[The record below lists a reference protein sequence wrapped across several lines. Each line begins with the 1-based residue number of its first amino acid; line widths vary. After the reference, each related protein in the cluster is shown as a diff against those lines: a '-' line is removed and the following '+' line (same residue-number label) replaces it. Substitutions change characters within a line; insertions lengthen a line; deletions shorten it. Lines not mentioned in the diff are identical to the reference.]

1 MDPKDLAIEAKEIA
15 DALIDRYLDLTD
27 LSEEFVLVSIDS
39 ESARALAKEVGDL
52 VSQWVVDTIESA

>member
-15 DALIDRYLDLTD
+15 DALIDRYLDVTD
-27 LSEEFVLVSIDS
+27 LSEEFDLDSIDS

>member
-15 DALIDRYLDLTD
+15 DALIDRYLDVSD
-27 LSEEFVLVSIDS
+27 LSEEFDLDSIDS

>member
-1 MDPKDLAIEAKEIA
+1 MDPKDLAIKTKEIA
-15 DALIDRYLDLTD
+15 DALIDRYLDVTD
-27 LSEEFVLVSIDS
+27 LSEEFDLDSIDS

>member
-1 MDPKDLAIEAKEIA
+1 VDPKDLAIEAKEIA
-15 DALIDRYLDLTD
+15 DALIDRYLDVTD
-27 LSEEFVLVSIDS
+27 LSEEFDLDSIDS